1 MTGVVPDLR
10 GRREGGTGRQG
21 HTEGSTDTQSA
32 SFSGWGVD
40 RVVQVTF

>member
-1 MTGVVPDLR
+1 MWCPTSG
-10 GRREGGTGRQG
+10 EGGREEQDDKG

-32 SFSGWGVD
+32 SFSGWGMD